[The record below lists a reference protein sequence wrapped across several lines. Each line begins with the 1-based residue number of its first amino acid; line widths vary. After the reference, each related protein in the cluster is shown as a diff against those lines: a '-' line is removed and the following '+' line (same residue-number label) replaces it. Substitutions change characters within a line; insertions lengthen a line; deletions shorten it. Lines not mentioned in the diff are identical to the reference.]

1 MYGFQLLQDL
11 IANFVYNSKVISNS
25 WLIADSIDKSQAA
38 TKDLFD
44 ELEKERGNIPAL
56 PVEAKKEETKKA
68 N

>member
-1 MYGFQLLQDL
+1 MK
-11 IANFVYNSKVISNS
+11 NSQKDYEDKLKKSNLS
-25 WLIADSIDKSQAA
+25 RDSIDKSQAA

-56 PVEAKKEETKKA
+56 PAETKKEETKKA